1 VYGSIYVVV
10 LECIP
15 FNPNEGRTEIIA
27 QGITF
32 DNKGEKGGI
41 VA

>member
-10 LECIP
+10 LEYIP
-15 FNPNEGRTEIIA
+15 FNPNEGGTEIIA
-27 QGITF
+27 QRIAF